1 MLDRHAPTRIQG
13 AKGFYEFVSQ
23 GMEREGKSP
32 RQRRPAS
39 SLSTFNFELST
50 SLMKDAPGT
59 RDYDWWLLAILAAI
73 CALGVVEIYSAT
85 HGSSLAGMH
94 MKQVRWLVI
103 GFALMFA
110 LSRLDYHL
118 ILDQAPILY
127 LLGVTALVAVLLVGH
142 TRFGAKRWISIPA
155 IGELLQVSELVKLII
170 IIVLARFF
178 AEVRSDQLDL
188 RDLIKAGL
196 LVGVPLVLILK
207 QPDLGTA
214 LVLIPLLVVG
224 AFLAGLQWQHA
235 AAFSLAGI
243 LLVGAVFYPP
253 VSRRI
258 LKPYQRERITSF
270 LHPEEDAKGSGY
282 QILQSKIAVGSGG
295 FWGKGFEHGSQN
307 QLGYIPVRYSD
318 FIMSA
323 WAEEQ
328 GFKGVLLALGLYMAL
343 LLRLVQNAQRA
354 KDRAGMFLVMGVA
367 AALGFHVLVNV
378 AMVIGAMPVT
388 GIPLP
393 LMSYGG
399 SATLFVFLAIG
410 LVMNVRIRRF
420 VN

>member
-1 MLDRHAPTRIQG
+1 MIKDGPG
-13 AKGFYEFVSQ
+13 A
-23 GMEREGKSP
+23 
-32 RQRRPAS
+32 
-39 SLSTFNFELST
+39 
-50 SLMKDAPGT
+50 
-59 RDYDWWLLAILAAI
+59 RDYDWWLLAIVAAI
-73 CALGVVEIYSAT
+73 CAIGVLEIYSAT
-85 HGSSLAGMH
+85 HGSVLAGMH
-94 MKQVRWLVI
+94 IKQMRWLAI
-103 GFALMFA
+103 GVVLMFV
-110 LSRLDYHL
+110 LSRLDYHV
-118 ILDQAPILY
+118 IMDQAPWLY
-127 LLGVTALVAVLLVGH
+127 IAALAALTAVLLVGH
-142 TRFGAKRWISIPA
+142 TRFGAKRWIPVL
-155 IGELLQVSELVKLII
+155 GEFFQVSEFVKLII

-178 AEVRSDQLDL
+178 AEVRTDELSLQ
-188 RDLIKAGL
+188 DLIKAGL
-196 LVGVPLVLILK
+196 LVGLPLVLILK

-214 LVLIPLLVVG
+214 LVLMPMLVVG
-224 AFLAGLQWQHA
+224 AFLAGLQWKHA
-235 AAFSLAGI
+235 VIIVLIGI
-243 LLVGAVFYPP
+243 LMLPVGWHF
-253 VSRRI
+253 
-258 LKPYQRERITSF
+258 LKPYQKERVTSF

-282 QILQSKIAVGSGG
+282 QVLQSKIAVGSGG
-295 FWGKGFEHGSQN
+295 FWGKGFGNGTQN

-328 GFKGVLLALGLYMAL
+328 GFKGVLVALGLYMAL

-354 KDRAGMFLVMGVA
+354 KDRAGMFLVMGVT

-410 LVMNVRIRRF
+410 LVMNVRLRRF

>member
-1 MLDRHAPTRIQG
+1 LLLKLDDG
-13 AKGFYEFVSQ
+13 A
-23 GMEREGKSP
+23 
-32 RQRRPAS
+32 
-39 SLSTFNFELST
+39 
-50 SLMKDAPGT
+50 MKDAPGT
-59 RDYDWWLLAILAAI
+59 RDYDWWLLAILATI
-73 CALGVVEIYSAT
+73 CALGVMEIYSAT
-85 HGSSLAGMH
+85 QGSSLSGMY

-103 GFALMFA
+103 GFVLMFV

-127 LLGVTALVAVLLVGH
+127 LIGLAALIAVLLIGRTH
-142 TRFGAKRWISIPA
+142 FGAKRWISIPA
-155 IGELLQVSELVKLII
+155 LGELVQVSELVKLII

-178 AEVRSDQLDL
+178 AEVRSDELDL

-196 LVGVPLVLILK
+196 LVGIPLVLILK

-214 LVLIPLLVVG
+214 LVLVPMLVVG

-235 AAFSLAGI
+235 AVCCLAGI

-253 VSRRI
+253 VSRRL
-258 LKPYQRERITSF
+258 LKPYQRDRITSF
-270 LHPEEDAKGSGY
+270 LHPEDDAKGSGY
-282 QILQSKIAVGSGG
+282 QLLQSKIAVGSGG
-295 FWGKGFEHGSQN
+295 FWGKGFRNGSQN

-410 LVMNVRIRRF
+410 LVMNVRLRRF

>member
-1 MLDRHAPTRIQG
+1 
-13 AKGFYEFVSQ
+13 
-23 GMEREGKSP
+23 
-32 RQRRPAS
+32 
-39 SLSTFNFELST
+39 
-50 SLMKDAPGT
+50 MKEAPGT
-59 RDYDWWLLAILAAI
+59 RDYDWWLIAILAAI
-73 CALGVVEIYSAT
+73 CALGVIEIYSAT
-85 HGSSLAGMH
+85 HGSALAGMH
-94 MKQVRWLVI
+94 NKQIRWLVI
-103 GFALMFA
+103 GFVMMFA
-110 LSRLDYHL
+110 LSWLDYHL
-118 ILDQAPILY
+118 ILDHAWLLY
-127 LLGVTALVAVLLVGH
+127 LVGLIALVAVLLVGH
-142 TRFGAKRWISIPA
+142 TRFGAKRWIPIL
-155 IGELLQVSELVKLII
+155 GEAFQVSELVKLII
-170 IIVLARFF
+170 IIWLARFF
-178 AEVRSDQLDL
+178 AEVRTDELSL

-196 LVGVPLVLILK
+196 LVALPLGLILK

-214 LVLIPLLVVG
+214 LVLVPLLVVG
-224 AFLAGLQWQHA
+224 AFLGGLQWQHA
-235 AAFSLAGI
+235 AIFSLAGA
-243 LLVGAVFYPP
+243 LLVGSVFYPP
-253 VSRRI
+253 VSRHI

-282 QILQSKIAVGSGG
+282 QLLQSKIAVGSGG

-410 LVMNVRIRRF
+410 LVMNVRLRRF

>member
-1 MLDRHAPTRIQG
+1 MN
-13 AKGFYEFVSQ
+13 
-23 GMEREGKSP
+23 EG
-32 RQRRPAS
+32 
-39 SLSTFNFELST
+39 TT
-50 SLMKDAPGT
+50 T
-59 RDYDWWLLAILAAI
+59 RDYDWWLLAIVLAI

-85 HGSSLAGMH
+85 HGSALVGMH
-94 MKQVRWLVI
+94 TKQIRWLVI
-103 GFALMFA
+103 GFVLMFV
-110 LSRLDYHL
+110 LSRIDYHV
-118 ILDQAPILY
+118 IMDQAPILY
-127 LLGVTALVAVLLVGH
+127 IVGIAALIAVLLVGH
-142 TRFGAKRWISIPA
+142 RRFGAQRWIPIL
-155 IGELLQVSELVKLII
+155 GEFFQVSELVKLII

-178 AEVRSDQLDL
+178 AEVRTDELSLQ
-188 RDLIKAGL
+188 DLIKAGL
-196 LVGVPLVLILK
+196 IVGIPLALILK

-214 LVLIPLLVVG
+214 LVLMPMLIVG
-224 AFLAGLQWQHA
+224 AFLAGLQWKHA
-235 AAFSLAGI
+235 TVIVLIGV
-243 LLVGAVFYPP
+243 LMLPVGWHVM
-253 VSRRI
+253 
-258 LKPYQRERITSF
+258 KPYQRERVTSF
-270 LHPEEDAKGSGY
+270 LHPEEDAKGAGY
-282 QILQSKIAVGSGG
+282 QVLQSKIAVGSGG
-295 FWGKGFEHGSQN
+295 FWGKGFGNGSQN

-410 LVMNVRIRRF
+410 LVMNVRLRRF

>member
-1 MLDRHAPTRIQG
+1 M
-13 AKGFYEFVSQ
+13 
-23 GMEREGKSP
+23 
-32 RQRRPAS
+32 
-39 SLSTFNFELST
+39 N
-50 SLMKDAPGT
+50 DAPGS

-73 CALGVVEIYSAT
+73 CALGVLEIYSAT
-85 HGSSLAGMH
+85 HGSSLAGMQN
-94 MKQVRWLVI
+94 KQLRWLAI
-103 GFALMFA
+103 GFILMFV

-118 ILDQAPILY
+118 ILDQAPVLY
-127 LLGVTALVAVLLVGH
+127 LIGVVALIAVLAFGH
-142 TRFGAKRWISIPA
+142 TRFGAKRWIPFL
-155 IGELLQVSELVKLII
+155 GEFLQVSELVKLII

-178 AEVRSDQLDL
+178 AEVRTDELSLQ
-188 RDLIKAGL
+188 DLIKAGL
-196 LVGVPLVLILK
+196 IVGLPLGLILK

-214 LVLIPLLVVG
+214 LVLLPLLVVG
-224 AFLAGLQWQHA
+224 AFLAGLQWKHA
-235 AAFSLAGI
+235 AAITLIG
-243 LLVGAVFYPP
+243 LLMLPIGWRV
-253 VSRRI
+253 
-258 LKPYQRERITSF
+258 LKPYQKERVTSF
-270 LHPEEDAKGSGY
+270 LHPEDDAKGSGY
-282 QILQSKIAVGSGG
+282 QVLQSKIAVGSGG
-295 FWGKGFEHGSQN
+295 FWGKGFGNGTQN

-410 LVMNVRIRRF
+410 LVMNVRLRRF

>member
-1 MLDRHAPTRIQG
+1 
-13 AKGFYEFVSQ
+13 
-23 GMEREGKSP
+23 
-32 RQRRPAS
+32 
-39 SLSTFNFELST
+39 
-50 SLMKDAPGT
+50 MKDGPGS

-73 CALGVVEIYSAT
+73 CALGVMEIYSAT
-85 HGSSLAGMH
+85 HGSALAGMH
-94 MKQVRWLVI
+94 MKQVRWIIVGLI
-103 GFALMFA
+103 LMFA

-127 LLGVTALVAVLLVGH
+127 LIGVAALGAVLLVGQR
-142 TRFGAKRWISIPA
+142 RFGAKRWLPVL
-155 IGELLQVSELVKLII
+155 GEFLQVSELVKLII

-178 AEVRSDQLDL
+178 AEVQTDELSL

-196 LVGVPLVLILK
+196 LVGLPLGLILK

-214 LVLIPLLVVG
+214 LVLMPLLVVG

-235 AAFSLAGI
+235 AIITLAGV
-243 LLVGAVFYPP
+243 LLVGSVFFPP
-253 VSRRI
+253 VSKHI

-270 LHPEEDAKGSGY
+270 LHPEDDAKGSGY
-282 QILQSKIAVGSGG
+282 QLLQSKIAVGSGG
-295 FWGKGFEHGSQN
+295 FWGKGFGNGSQN

-410 LVMNVRIRRF
+410 LVMNVRLRRF

>member
-1 MLDRHAPTRIQG
+1 MR
-13 AKGFYEFVSQ
+13 
-23 GMEREGKSP
+23 
-32 RQRRPAS
+32 
-39 SLSTFNFELST
+39 
-50 SLMKDAPGT
+50 DAPGT
-59 RDYDWWLLAILAAI
+59 RDYDWWLIAILMTI
-73 CALGVVEIYSAT
+73 CTLGVIEIYSAT
-85 HGSSLAGMH
+85 HGSALAGMH
-94 MKQVRWLVI
+94 TRQIRWLVI
-103 GFALMFA
+103 GFVVMFA

-118 ILDQAPILY
+118 ILDQAWILY
-127 LLGVTALVAVLLVGH
+127 LVGLIALIAVLLVGH
-142 TRFGAKRWISIPA
+142 TRFGAKRWIPIL
-155 IGELLQVSELVKLII
+155 GEAFQVSELVKLII
-170 IIVLARFF
+170 IIWLARFF
-178 AEVRSDQLDL
+178 AEVRTDELSL

-196 LVGVPLVLILK
+196 LVGLPLGLILK

-214 LVLIPLLVVG
+214 LVLVPLLVVG
-224 AFLAGLQWQHA
+224 AFLGGLQWQHA
-235 AAFSLAGI
+235 AIFSLAGV
-243 LLVGAVFYPP
+243 LLIGSVFYPP
-253 VSRRI
+253 VSRHI

-270 LHPEEDAKGSGY
+270 LHPEEDAKGAGY
-282 QILQSKIAVGSGG
+282 QLLQSKIAVGSGG
-295 FWGKGFEHGSQN
+295 FWGKGFGNGSQN

-410 LVMNVRIRRF
+410 LVMNVRLRRF

>member
-1 MLDRHAPTRIQG
+1 
-13 AKGFYEFVSQ
+13 
-23 GMEREGKSP
+23 
-32 RQRRPAS
+32 
-39 SLSTFNFELST
+39 
-50 SLMKDAPGT
+50 MKDAPGT
-59 RDYDWWLLAILAAI
+59 RDYDWWLVAILAAI
-73 CALGVVEIYSAT
+73 CALGVIEIYSAT
-85 HGSSLAGMH
+85 HGSALVGMH
-94 MKQVRWLVI
+94 TKQIRWLVV
-103 GFALMFA
+103 GVVLMFA
-110 LSRLDYHL
+110 LSRVDYHL
-118 ILDQAPILY
+118 IMDQAPILY
-127 LLGVTALVAVLLVGH
+127 IIGIAALLAVLLVGH
-142 TRFGAKRWISIPA
+142 TRFGAKRWIPIL
-155 IGELLQVSELVKLII
+155 GEFLQVSELVKLII

-178 AEVRSDQLDL
+178 AEVRTDELSLQ
-188 RDLIKAGL
+188 DLIKAGL
-196 LVGVPLVLILK
+196 IVGLPLALILK

-214 LVLIPLLVVG
+214 LVLMPMLVVG
-224 AFLAGLQWQHA
+224 AFLAGLQWKHA
-235 AAFSLAGI
+235 AAIVLIGVMM
-243 LLVGAVFYPP
+243 LPVGWHFM
-253 VSRRI
+253 
-258 LKPYQRERITSF
+258 KPYQKERVTSF

-282 QILQSKIAVGSGG
+282 QVLQSKIAVGSGG
-295 FWGKGFEHGSQN
+295 FWGKGFGNGSQN

-410 LVMNVRIRRF
+410 LVMNVRLRRF

>member
-1 MLDRHAPTRIQG
+1 
-13 AKGFYEFVSQ
+13 
-23 GMEREGKSP
+23 
-32 RQRRPAS
+32 
-39 SLSTFNFELST
+39 
-50 SLMKDAPGT
+50 MKDAPGR

-73 CALGVVEIYSAT
+73 CALGVLEIYSAT
-85 HGSSLAGMH
+85 HASALSGMH
-94 MKQVRWLVI
+94 VKQIKWLLV
-103 GFALMFA
+103 GFALMFVI
-110 LSRLDYHL
+110 SRIDYHL
-118 ILDQAPILY
+118 ILDQAFVLY
-127 LLGVTALVAVLLVGH
+127 LIGLAALVAVLLIGH
-142 TRFGAKRWISIPA
+142 TRFGAKRWIPFM
-155 IGELLQVSELVKLII
+155 GQFLQVSELVKLII

-178 AEVRSDQLDL
+178 AEVRSDELSL
-188 RDLIKAGL
+188 PDLIKAGL
-196 LVGVPLVLILK
+196 IVGLPLGLILM

-214 LVLIPLLVVG
+214 MVLVPMLVVG
-224 AFLAGLQWQHA
+224 AFLAGLQWKHA
-235 AAFSLAGI
+235 AAITLIG
-243 LLVGAVFYPP
+243 LLMLPVGWHV
-253 VSRRI
+253 
-258 LKPYQRERITSF
+258 LKPYQKERVTSF

-282 QILQSKIAVGSGG
+282 QVLQSKIAVGSGG
-295 FWGKGFEHGSQN
+295 FWGKGFGNGSQN

-318 FIMSA
+318 FIMA
-323 WAEEQ
+323 ALAEEQ

-399 SATLFVFLAIG
+399 SATLFVFMAIG
-410 LVMNVRIRRF
+410 LVMNVRLRRF

>member
-1 MLDRHAPTRIQG
+1 
-13 AKGFYEFVSQ
+13 
-23 GMEREGKSP
+23 
-32 RQRRPAS
+32 
-39 SLSTFNFELST
+39 
-50 SLMKDAPGT
+50 MKDAPGT
-59 RDYDWWLLAILAAI
+59 RDYDWWLLAILTTI
-73 CALGVVEIYSAT
+73 CALGVIEIYSAT

-94 MKQVRWLVI
+94 WKQVRWLAA
-103 GFALMFA
+103 GFVLMFA

-118 ILDQAPILY
+118 ILDQAPVLY
-127 LLGVTALVAVLLVGH
+127 LLSIAALIAVLAVGH
-142 TRFGAKRWISIPA
+142 TRFGAKRWINLPG
-155 IGELLQVSELVKLII
+155 IGELLQVSELVKLVI

-178 AEVRSDQLDL
+178 TEVRSDELDL

-196 LVGVPLVLILK
+196 LVGLPVILILK

-214 LVLIPLLVVG
+214 LVLMPMLAVG
-224 AFLAGLQWQHA
+224 AFLAGLKWQHA
-235 AAFSLAGI
+235 AVFSLAGI
-243 LLVGAVFYPP
+243 LLIGAVFYPP

-282 QILQSKIAVGSGG
+282 QLLQSKIAVGSGG
-295 FWGKGFEHGSQN
+295 FWGKGFGNGSQN

-328 GFKGVLLALGLYMAL
+328 GFRGVLLALGLYMAL

-410 LVMNVRIRRF
+410 LVMNVRLRRF

>member
-1 MLDRHAPTRIQG
+1 
-13 AKGFYEFVSQ
+13 
-23 GMEREGKSP
+23 
-32 RQRRPAS
+32 
-39 SLSTFNFELST
+39 
-50 SLMKDAPGT
+50 MKDGTGT
-59 RDYDWWLLAILAAI
+59 RDYDWWLIAILMAI

-94 MKQVRWLVI
+94 IKQIRWLAV
-103 GFALMFA
+103 GFVLMFA

-118 ILDQAPILY
+118 ILDQAPVLY
-127 LLGVTALVAVLLVGH
+127 LIGVVALVAVLLVGH
-142 TRFGAKRWISIPA
+142 TRFGAKRWLPIL
-155 IGELLQVSELVKLII
+155 GEFLQVSELVKLII
-170 IIVLARFF
+170 IIALARFF
-178 AEVRSDQLDL
+178 AEVSTDELSL

-196 LVGVPLVLILK
+196 LVGVPLGLILK

-214 LVLIPLLVVG
+214 LVLMPLLVVG

-235 AAFSLAGI
+235 AVISLAGI
-243 LLVGAVFYPP
+243 LVLGSVFYPP
-253 VSRRI
+253 VSKHI

-282 QILQSKIAVGSGG
+282 QLLQSKIAVGSGG
-295 FWGKGFEHGSQN
+295 FWGKGFGNGSQN

-318 FIMSA
+318 FIMA
-323 WAEEQ
+323 ALAEEQ
-328 GFKGVLLALGLYMAL
+328 GFKGVLVALGLYMAL

-410 LVMNVRIRRF
+410 LVMNVRLRRF

>member
-1 MLDRHAPTRIQG
+1 
-13 AKGFYEFVSQ
+13 
-23 GMEREGKSP
+23 
-32 RQRRPAS
+32 
-39 SLSTFNFELST
+39 
-50 SLMKDAPGT
+50 MKDAPGT
-59 RDYDWWLLAILAAI
+59 RDYDWWLLAILTAI
-73 CALGVVEIYSAT
+73 CALGVIEIYSAT
-85 HGSSLAGMH
+85 HGSALDGMY
-94 MKQVRWLVI
+94 MKQVRWIAVGAI
-103 GFALMFA
+103 LMFV
-110 LSRLDYHL
+110 LSRVDYHM

-127 LLGVTALVAVLLVGH
+127 LIGIVALIAVLLVGH
-142 TRFGAKRWISIPA
+142 TRFGAKRWIPVL
-155 IGELLQVSELVKLII
+155 GEFLQVSELVKLII

-178 AEVRSDQLDL
+178 AEVSTDELSVQ
-188 RDLIKAGL
+188 DLIKTALIVGL
-196 LVGVPLVLILK
+196 PLGLILK

-214 LVLIPLLVVG
+214 LVLVPMLVVG

-235 AAFSLAGI
+235 AIISLAGI
-243 LLVGAVFYPP
+243 LLVGSVFYPP
-253 VSRRI
+253 VSRHI
-258 LKPYQRERITSF
+258 LKPYQRDRITSF
-270 LHPEEDAKGSGY
+270 LHPEDDAKGSGY
-282 QILQSKIAVGSGG
+282 QLLQSKIAVGSGG
-295 FWGKGFEHGSQN
+295 FWGKGFKNGTQN

-410 LVMNVRIRRF
+410 LVMNVRLRRF

>member
-1 MLDRHAPTRIQG
+1 M
-13 AKGFYEFVSQ
+13 
-23 GMEREGKSP
+23 
-32 RQRRPAS
+32 
-39 SLSTFNFELST
+39 N
-50 SLMKDAPGT
+50 DAPGT

-73 CALGVVEIYSAT
+73 CALGVIEIYSAT
-85 HGSSLAGMH
+85 HGSSLAGMQN
-94 MKQVRWLVI
+94 KQLRWLLI
-103 GFALMFA
+103 GFVLMFA

-118 ILDQAPILY
+118 ILDQAPVLY
-127 LLGVTALVAVLLVGH
+127 LIGIAALIAVLAFGH
-142 TRFGAKRWISIPA
+142 TRFGAKRWIPIL
-155 IGELLQVSELVKLII
+155 GEFLQVSELVKLII
-170 IIVLARFF
+170 IIVMARFF
-178 AEVRSDQLDL
+178 AEVRTDELSLQ
-188 RDLIKAGL
+188 DLIKAGL
-196 LVGVPLVLILK
+196 IIGLPLGLILK

-214 LVLIPLLVVG
+214 LVLVPLLVVG
-224 AFLAGLQWQHA
+224 AFLAGLQWKHA
-235 AAFSLAGI
+235 AAIALIG
-243 LLVGAVFYPP
+243 LLMLP
-253 VSRRI
+253 VAWRVM
-258 LKPYQRERITSF
+258 KPYQRERVTSF
-270 LHPEEDAKGSGY
+270 MHPEEDAKGSGY
-282 QILQSKIAVGSGG
+282 QVLQSKIAVGSGG
-295 FWGKGFEHGSQN
+295 FWGKGFGNGTQN

-367 AALGFHVLVNV
+367 AVLGFHVLVNV

-410 LVMNVRIRRF
+410 LVMNVRLRRF

>member
-1 MLDRHAPTRIQG
+1 
-13 AKGFYEFVSQ
+13 
-23 GMEREGKSP
+23 
-32 RQRRPAS
+32 
-39 SLSTFNFELST
+39 
-50 SLMKDAPGT
+50 MKDAPGT
-59 RDYDWWLLAILAAI
+59 RDYDWWLIAILTTI
-73 CALGVVEIYSAT
+73 CALGVIEIYSAT
-85 HGSSLAGMH
+85 HGSSLAGMQN
-94 MKQVRWLVI
+94 KQLRWLAI
-103 GFALMFA
+103 GFILMFA

-127 LLGVTALVAVLLVGH
+127 LIGIVALVAVLAFGH
-142 TRFGAKRWISIPA
+142 RRFGAQRWIPIL
-155 IGELLQVSELVKLII
+155 GEFFQVSELVKLII

-178 AEVRSDQLDL
+178 AEVRSDELSLQ
-188 RDLIKAGL
+188 DLIKAGL
-196 LVGVPLVLILK
+196 IVGLPLALILK

-214 LVLIPLLVVG
+214 LVLLPLLVVG
-224 AFLAGLQWQHA
+224 AFLAGLQWKHA
-235 AAFSLAGI
+235 AAIALVA
-243 LLVGAVFYPP
+243 LLMLP
-253 VSRRI
+253 VAWRV
-258 LKPYQRERITSF
+258 LKPYQKERVTSF
-270 LHPEEDAKGSGY
+270 MHPEDDAKGSGY
-282 QILQSKIAVGSGG
+282 QVLQSKIAVGSGG
-295 FWGKGFEHGSQN
+295 FWGKGFGNGTQN

-399 SATLFVFLAIG
+399 SATLFVFMAIG
-410 LVMNVRIRRF
+410 LVMNVRLRRF

>member
-1 MLDRHAPTRIQG
+1 
-13 AKGFYEFVSQ
+13 
-23 GMEREGKSP
+23 
-32 RQRRPAS
+32 
-39 SLSTFNFELST
+39 
-50 SLMKDAPGT
+50 MKDAPGT
-59 RDYDWWLLAILAAI
+59 RDYDWWLIAILAAI
-73 CALGVVEIYSAT
+73 CTIGVIEIYSAT
-85 HGSSLAGMH
+85 HGSALSGMH
-94 MKQVRWLVI
+94 NKQIRWLVL
-103 GFALMFA
+103 GFVLMFA
-110 LSRLDYHL
+110 LSWLDYHL
-118 ILDQAPILY
+118 ILDQAWLLY
-127 LLGVTALVAVLLVGH
+127 LIGLLALVAVLLVGH
-142 TRFGAKRWISIPA
+142 TRFGAKRWIPIM
-155 IGELLQVSELVKLII
+155 GEAFQVSELVKLII
-170 IIVLARFF
+170 IIWLARFF
-178 AEVRSDQLDL
+178 AEVRTDELSL

-196 LVGVPLVLILK
+196 LVALPLGLILK

-214 LVLIPLLVVG
+214 LVLVPLLVVG
-224 AFLAGLQWQHA
+224 AFLGGLQWQHA
-235 AAFSLAGI
+235 AIFSLAGA
-243 LLVGAVFYPP
+243 LLVGSVFYPP
-253 VSRRI
+253 VSRHI

-282 QILQSKIAVGSGG
+282 QLLQSKIAVGSGG

-410 LVMNVRIRRF
+410 LVMNVRLRRF

>member
-1 MLDRHAPTRIQG
+1 
-13 AKGFYEFVSQ
+13 
-23 GMEREGKSP
+23 
-32 RQRRPAS
+32 
-39 SLSTFNFELST
+39 
-50 SLMKDAPGT
+50 MKDAPGTGT

-73 CALGVVEIYSAT
+73 CTLGVIEIYSAT
-85 HGSSLAGMH
+85 HGSTLAGMH
-94 MKQVRWLVI
+94 MKQIRWLFV

-127 LLGVTALVAVLLVGH
+127 AIGIVALVAVLAVGH
-142 TRFGAKRWISIPA
+142 TRFGAKRWIPIL
-155 IGELLQVSELVKLII
+155 GEFLQVSELVKLII

-178 AEVRSDQLDL
+178 AEVRTDELSLQ
-188 RDLIKAGL
+188 DLIKAGL
-196 LVGVPLVLILK
+196 LVGLPLGLILK

-214 LVLIPLLVVG
+214 LVLMPMLVVG
-224 AFLAGLQWQHA
+224 AFLAGLQWKHA
-235 AAFSLAGI
+235 AAI
-243 LLVGAVFYPP
+243 LLIGLLMLPLAWRV
-253 VSRRI
+253 
-258 LKPYQRERITSF
+258 LKPYQKERVTSF
-270 LHPEEDAKGSGY
+270 LHPENDAKGSGY
-282 QILQSKIAVGSGG
+282 QVLQSKIAVGSGG
-295 FWGKGFEHGSQN
+295 FWGKGFGNGSQN

-318 FIMSA
+318 FIMA
-323 WAEEQ
+323 ALAEEQ
-328 GFKGVLLALGLYMAL
+328 GFKGVLVALGLYMAL

-367 AALGFHVLVNV
+367 AALGFHVVVNV

-410 LVMNVRIRRF
+410 LVMNVRLRRF